1 VLRLLA
7 KTSRLR
13 LLMTVMWLR
22 LVITL
27 AMTLVMGLFM
37 ILIMVLSMVL
47 LRPMVSVVLVMTLRM
62 MMFVVTLMLRMGR
75 AGLKITARLVLVLSF
90 WLRGIKSRLLM
101 VLGLVFGVRRC
112 LQGLMKLTM
121 VRLRFA
127 YGWATNR
134 NDVSSPWRLVFSFHK
149 ILDQLRGWGW
159 SGSSSD
165 LSRHRFR
172 SINSVVTVVDCPPAS
187 GDFVKGRISFAL
199 IAALQPW
206 LLGSYEMDQV
216 DAWLEVLVRRDIL
229 VVGGWCDVVSEA
241 QAVVRVLEVHVQETL
256 VGTIEWD
263 AAVGHGHHGIIVAH
277 VWCQDHDAGVEQVG
291 PPDVRGSGEGMW
303 EVKELVGSSISNHVG
318 IQVNNLPELRLPPQ
332 VDLGECRVQV
342 WSVHQVQVGRPL
354 VSDAHDRNHIVIDS
368 LELGYDLSRDGVERH
383 QNGELLLRTRIAQRV
398 GEHEC
403 ARKICIG
410 QKKAGIH
417 ILPPLHGHFRAPR

>member
-127 YGWATNR
+127 YG
-134 NDVSSPWRLVFSFHK
+134 
-149 ILDQLRGWGW
+149 
-159 SGSSSD
+159 
-165 LSRHRFR
+165 
-172 SINSVVTVVDCPPAS
+172 
-187 GDFVKGRISFAL
+187 
-199 IAALQPW
+199 
-206 LLGSYEMDQV
+206 
-216 DAWLEVLVRRDIL
+216 
-229 VVGGWCDVVSEA
+229 
-241 QAVVRVLEVHVQETL
+241 
-256 VGTIEWD
+256 
-263 AAVGHGHHGIIVAH
+263 
-277 VWCQDHDAGVEQVG
+277 
-291 PPDVRGSGEGMW
+291 
-303 EVKELVGSSISNHVG
+303 
-318 IQVNNLPELRLPPQ
+318 
-332 VDLGECRVQV
+332 
-342 WSVHQVQVGRPL
+342 
-354 VSDAHDRNHIVIDS
+354 
-368 LELGYDLSRDGVERH
+368 
-383 QNGELLLRTRIAQRV
+383 
-398 GEHEC
+398 
-403 ARKICIG
+403 
-410 QKKAGIH
+410 
-417 ILPPLHGHFRAPR
+417 